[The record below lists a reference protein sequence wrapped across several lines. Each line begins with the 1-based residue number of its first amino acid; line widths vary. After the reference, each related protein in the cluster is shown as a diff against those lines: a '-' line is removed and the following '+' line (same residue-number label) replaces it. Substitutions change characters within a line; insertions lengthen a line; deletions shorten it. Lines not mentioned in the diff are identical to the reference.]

1 MVFLFTGKKPISY
14 DTFAI
19 FFFNKSVLFLEE
31 VDVYLLRHMDVVSG
45 HFQTQSICFQT
56 FTGTFAHL
64 QTKCR
69 ETNALTS
76 GIYCC
81 YNP

>member
-31 VDVYLLRHMDVVSG
+31 VDVYLLRHMDVVSEN
-45 HFQTQSICFQT
+45 FQTQSICFQT
-56 FTGTFAHL
+56 FTGNFCTS
-64 QTKCR
+64 
-69 ETNALTS
+69 TNKMQRNQCAYL
-76 GIYCC
+76 G
-81 YNP
+81 NLLLL